1 MKNETIYKKM
11 RSDKHPGLHDIGCH
25 GACCLRA
32 TDLGLQLGETT
43 VFEHVDLHIHCGQ
56 IVALIGPNGAG
67 KSSLLRTQ
75 PSTVTTPSA
84 CWICLFPASPSGLYF
99 YRCPKHCGKRWSNAS
114 RVFTPKS

>member
-43 VFEHVDLHIHCGQ
+43 VFEHVTG
-56 IVALIGPNGAG
+56 
-67 KSSLLRTQ
+67 SSEK
-75 PSTVTTPSA
+75 A
-84 CWICLFPASPSGLYF
+84 FPAFINRS
-99 YRCPKHCGKRWSNAS
+99 
-114 RVFTPKS
+114 